1 MRRTRAFAV
10 ALVLA
15 GVPLRAFAADAP
27 VADFQTAWA
36 AIDNYTDT
44 IATHE
49 IQGTSS
55 QDRVYHYAYKKP
67 HFARIDIISGPGRG
81 GGAVWT
87 GGDHVTG
94 HKGGFLVS
102 SIKVSLSITDSQ
114 ATSLRGDTIDKGSFQ
129 NVADELTTGRVA
141 AATTPATV
149 DGVACDL
156 VTVDFSPALPGGVTK
171 VVVAFALA
179 THLPVRRT
187 AFAGDT
193 QVKQEDF
200 SEVKINPGLTE
211 ADFN

>member
-1 MRRTRAFAV
+1 
-10 ALVLA
+10 
-15 GVPLRAFAADAP
+15 VPLRAFAADTP

-44 IATHE
+44 ITTHE
-49 IQGTSS
+49 IQGADS

-87 GGDHVTG
+87 GGDHVRG
-94 HKGGFLVS
+94 HQGGFLS
-102 SIKVSLSITDSQ
+102 GIKPNISITDGR

-129 NVADELTTGRVA
+129 NVADELTTGKVE
-141 AATTPATV
+141 AATPQATV
-149 DGVACDL
+149 DGVACSL
-156 VTVDFSPALPGGVTK
+156 VTVDFAPALPGGVTK
-171 VVVAFALA
+171 VVVAFAQS
-179 THLPVRRT
+179 THVPVRRT
-187 AFAGDT
+187 SFAGDT